1 MGVPPHGGGEVRMIQ
16 QADAVVIGAGAF
28 GASTAYHLARRGK
41 RVALLDK
48 FDVASQTS
56 PRAAGLTQQI
66 RTDALMTQLAMRSV
80 RKIVNFE
87 PDTGQPL
94 AYHQSGSIKLA
105 RTPVFAGQIEDEVK
119 RGQAAGLD
127 IDVIT
132 PADAHRLAP
141 FLIADEARALW
152 YTRSDLYLEPR
163 DLPLA
168 YARAAA
174 ESLGAQVLP
183 RTAVTAIGTRD
194 GAVERV
200 VTTEGEIQTPVVV
213 DAAGAWTRVVGD
225 MTGIRVPV
233 VPTRHQLYI
242 TRPIA
247 GVEAEQ
253 PIVRVLDVNV
263 YVRPERGGLMLG
275 GYEPDPL
282 QVDERAL
289 SAEFQIAD
297 LALDMAPLRQLA
309 DAVSDQFPALAGA
322 DIGEFR
328 GGLPTMTADGRHIVD
343 RVPGVAGFF
352 VASGCCVGG
361 LSISPAVGEVLADW
375 VVDGQPPLD
384 LSPLSLTRFGPE
396 LASDERLRAACL
408 WRYAHHYSDE
418 QPSVAA

>member
-1 MGVPPHGGGEVRMIQ
+1 MIQ
-16 QADAVVIGAGAF
+16 QAEAVVIGAGAL

-66 RTDALMTQLAMRSV
+66 RTDPLMTQLAMRSV
-80 RKIVNFE
+80 RKIVDFGT
-87 PDTGQPL
+87 DTGQLL

-105 RTPVFAGQIEDEVK
+105 RTQEFANQIADEVQ
-119 RGQAAGLD
+119 RGQAVGLD
-127 IDVIT
+127 IEAIT

-141 FLIADEARALW
+141 FLVADEARALW

-168 YARAAA
+168 YARAA
-174 ESLGAQVLP
+174 ETLGAQVLP

-194 GAVERV
+194 GAIERV
-200 VTTEGEIQTPVVV
+200 VTSEGEIQTPVVV
-213 DAAGAWTRVVGD
+213 DAAGAWTRVVGE

-242 TRPIA
+242 THPIA

-275 GYEPDPL
+275 GYEPNPL

-297 LALDMAPLRQLA
+297 LALDLEPLRQLT
-309 DAVSDQFPALAGA
+309 DAVSDEFPALADA
-322 DIGEFR
+322 DIAEFR

-343 RVPGVAGFF
+343 RVPGVAGFY

-384 LSPLSLTRFGPE
+384 LSPLRLTRFGPE